1 MCGQRLHKKSKISG
15 SHYQEIPGN
24 SPKKSRAVARP
35 LTRDASDAYSRLST
49 YLYSA
54 YLIGQLFPKWVFMAQ
69 RQRSFF
75 EQPTKVSRIK
85 HSSYTADLTQSRRPQ
100 WHGGNNYYN
109 AARAPP
115 QEQYPPPVTM
125 PPIPASSTSRS
136 KLQAFQFHGLPVDS
150 GSKESRH
157 PKSQLDR
164 EGEKENQSP
173 SEDQEA
179 MGSSQLL
186 PPPISQRSQHKECPQ
201 TPVGRL
207 PLAELIAGVDD
218 NTNKNMN
225 LTPIERVIWQ
235 HVPGNTQFTSSQ
247 ETSASRTGKK
257 RARSSSL
264 TSSQNETSI
273 HFRNNKQS
281 FDLQT
286 LEKTIKT
293 PQADPAADLW
303 TRYSHKIGNIHDGSP
318 TQNATLLAELL
329 KSSPQTPGSHL
340 KQKETGQLRRSIS
353 CANEWPT
360 SAAKRR
366 RLNHT
371 SSQNQMLDDCPAIE
385 RRGNARMSRVNL
397 LMEQVQNGLLK
408 GRDQVSK
415 PKPSINSSQSSDK
428 LASDRSSSQLPV
440 LDNHDGDG
448 QEDAEEES
456 DPTFVGGEPAMSEL
470 NESDTTFIGADT
482 GLVEDTERVSEFGDE
497 DFDDDLLEAVDASMA
512 PRQSTDANVGQMT
525 QTIRTCQS
533 IERTMQNTI
542 KHTAK
547 SMIDVR
553 QDLGQDR
560 VKKESDSAAAS
571 MNINHTFDAPATRST
586 AILEDFDED
595 DNDMSAADIE
605 DLLAVFDKQSPDR
618 RKQSY
623 PSRPQQI
630 PASKA
635 VQELKGSPVTT
646 TKIQTHTKPGSAAV
660 IDVSSDEEYGEEFDF
675 EDIGPDCMEQ
685 TQIDSQNTLVRPC

>member
-1 MCGQRLHKKSKISG
+1 M
-15 SHYQEIPGN
+15 
-24 SPKKSRAVARP
+24 
-35 LTRDASDAYSRLST
+35 
-49 YLYSA
+49 
-54 YLIGQLFPKWVFMAQ
+54 
-69 RQRSFF
+69 
-75 EQPTKVSRIK
+75 
-85 HSSYTADLTQSRRPQ
+85 
-100 WHGGNNYYN
+100 
-109 AARAPP
+109 
-115 QEQYPPPVTM
+115 
-125 PPIPASSTSRS
+125 
-136 KLQAFQFHGLPVDS
+136 
-150 GSKESRH
+150 
-157 PKSQLDR
+157 
-164 EGEKENQSP
+164 
-173 SEDQEA
+173 
-179 MGSSQLL
+179 
-186 PPPISQRSQHKECPQ
+186 SQRSQHKECPQ
-201 TPVGRL
+201 TPVGRV

-218 NTNKNMN
+218 NTNQNLN

-235 HVPGNTQFTSSQ
+235 HVPGSTQFTSSQ

-257 RARSSSL
+257 RPRSSSL

-273 HFRNNKQS
+273 HFQNNKQS

-286 LEKTIKT
+286 LEKTLKT

-329 KSSPQTPGSHL
+329 KSSSPQTPGSHL
-340 KQKETGQLRRSIS
+340 KQKETGKLRRSIS

-371 SSQNQMLDDCPAIE
+371 SSQNQMLDDCPAVE

-448 QEDAEEES
+448 QEDAEEDS
-456 DPTFVGGEPAMSEL
+456 DPTFVCGEPAMSEL
-470 NESDTTFIGADT
+470 DESDTTFIGADT
-482 GLVEDTERVSEFGDE
+482 SLVEDTERVSEFGDD

-512 PRQSTDANVGQMT
+512 PRQSTDANVGQTT
-525 QTIRTCQS
+525 QTIRTGQP
-533 IERTMQNTI
+533 IETTLQNTI

-547 SMIDVR
+547 SMIDV
-553 QDLGQDR
+553 GQDR

-595 DNDMSAADIE
+595 DNNMSAADIE
-605 DLLAVFDKQSPDR
+605 DLLAVFDKQSPNR

-623 PSRPQQI
+623 QSRPKQI

-646 TKIQTHTKPGSAAV
+646 TELQTHTKPGSAAV

-675 EDIGPDCMEQ
+675 EDIGPDCTEQ
-685 TQIDSQNTLVRPC
+685 TQIDSQNTSVRPC

>member
-1 MCGQRLHKKSKISG
+1 
-15 SHYQEIPGN
+15 
-24 SPKKSRAVARP
+24 
-35 LTRDASDAYSRLST
+35 
-49 YLYSA
+49 
-54 YLIGQLFPKWVFMAQ
+54 MAQ

-75 EQPTKVSRIK
+75 DQPTKVSRIN
-85 HSSYTADLTQSRRPQ
+85 HSSYSADLTQSRRPQ

-109 AARAPP
+109 VARAPP
-115 QEQYPPPVTM
+115 QEQYRPPVTM
-125 PPIPASSTSRS
+125 PSIPASSTSRS

-150 GSKESRH
+150 ESKESRH
-157 PKSQLDR
+157 PKSQSDR

-173 SEDQEA
+173 LEDQQA

-186 PPPISQRSQHKECPQ
+186 PCPPPMSQRSQHKECPQ

-286 LEKTIKT
+286 LEKPLKT

-329 KSSPQTPGSHL
+329 KSSSPQTPGSHL
-340 KQKETGQLRRSIS
+340 KQKETGHLRRSIS

-385 RRGNARMSRVNL
+385 RRSNARMSRVNL

-456 DPTFVGGEPAMSEL
+456 DPTSVGGEPAMSEL
-470 NESDTTFIGADT
+470 DESDTTFIGADT
-482 GLVEDTERVSEFGDE
+482 GLVEDTERVSEFGDD

-512 PRQSTDANVGQMT
+512 PRQSTDANVGQTT

-533 IERTMQNTI
+533 IETTMQNTI

-547 SMIDVR
+547 SMIDVG

-571 MNINHTFDAPATRST
+571 MNTNHTFDAPATRST

-605 DLLAVFDKQSPDR
+605 DLLAVFDKQSPNR

-623 PSRPQQI
+623 QSRPQQI

-646 TKIQTHTKPGSAAV
+646 TKLQTHTKPGSAAV

-675 EDIGPDCMEQ
+675 EDIEPDCMEQ
-685 TQIDSQNTLVRPC
+685 TQIDSQNMSVRPC